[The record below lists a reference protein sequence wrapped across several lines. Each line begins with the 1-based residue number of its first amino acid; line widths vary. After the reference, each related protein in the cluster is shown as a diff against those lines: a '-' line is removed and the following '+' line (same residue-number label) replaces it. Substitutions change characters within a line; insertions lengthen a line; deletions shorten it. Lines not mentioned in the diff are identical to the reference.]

1 VTAPLSAITGC
12 PATAAADGPEAAWT
26 GPLTAA
32 AARRVACDA
41 SVTRIVLDPD
51 SLPLDV
57 GRSTRTVPP
66 HLRHALVVRDG
77 GCVAEGCDRP
87 PAWTE
92 AHHVVHWAEG
102 GTTALDNL
110 VLLCRAHHRTVH
122 EGDWRFAQL
131 GTRWRLI
138 PPPGAAP
145 AATSADAGTD
155 Q

>member
-1 VTAPLSAITGC
+1 M
-12 PATAAADGPEAAWT
+12 
-26 GPLTAA
+26 
-32 AARRVACDA
+32 
-41 SVTRIVLDPD
+41 LDPD

-66 HLRHALVVRDG
+66 HLRHALLVRDG

-102 GTTALDNL
+102 GATALDNL
-110 VLLCRAHHRTVH
+110 VLLCRAHHRKVH
-122 EGDWRFAQL
+122 EGGWQFEQVGCAL
-131 GTRWRLI
+131 ATRPPARLTTGVTAS
-138 PPPGAAP
+138 PGHRRGRS
-145 AATSADAGTD
+145 SADAGTD